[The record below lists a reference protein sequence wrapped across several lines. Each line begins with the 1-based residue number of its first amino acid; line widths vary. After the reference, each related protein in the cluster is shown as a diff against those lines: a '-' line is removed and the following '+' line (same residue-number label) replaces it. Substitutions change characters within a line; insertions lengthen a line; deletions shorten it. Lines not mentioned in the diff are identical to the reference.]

1 MSNLIFNNITPPL
14 EGING
19 VLKLDSLGANAEMS
33 AYNPVSGI
41 LYTVGGGSGA
51 IVVSDLTDPSN
62 PRAVAVATP
71 SDNSNTLQSVAVFGQ
86 LLAVAVQNPVKTEP
100 GFVRFYDLS
109 NPVLPVFLTDV
120 TVGALP
126 DMVKFNNDGTK
137 LLVTNEGEPD
147 NQYEIDPVGS
157 ISVIDTSAYLSS
169 TPQAPTQANVQ
180 TIDFSPWEGRKEELI
195 NRGIRIAGRP
205 GVTTTL
211 AQDIEPEAI
220 AITRDGNTAYISLQ
234 ENNAIAILDLS
245 TNTPQITNIFSAG
258 IQDWERG
265 RPSAQNFNYSLSYA
279 MGDNNLPEGVLAGG
293 LSGLWFDGVETING
307 QPLDVYYSI
316 TDRGPNGDLVNG
328 KRQFL
333 DPDFQPTI
341 YKLGMNRGTGEI
353 IELDKIGLN
362 RQDGTPLTGLPQL
375 AVKDDIPIDS
385 NNQDLPYDPFGID
398 SETVGVFSV
407 TIEGVERKIFAVGDE
422 YRGQIALFDFT
433 TGNLIQR
440 YIPAGQKA
448 LLQLQ
453 HGGVIGAETIDS
465 LPAIYGN
472 RWPNRGIEAMSFN
485 SNNGLLYAF
494 MQSPLDNINQEGR
507 PSRSRSE
514 LIRILAIDPATGIP
528 QTEHFYLLSGRPTQ
542 DKLGDAVFDPV
553 KGVFYVIERDSNR
566 NLNGLKHIYEVDL
579 RGATNTLDITLTDGW
594 TNLIGVAQ
602 PELLDNRRTLVDGV
616 YSISTADTLA
626 GAGVRLAHK
635 VELFNLPSIGGTLAY
650 DKPEGLALRDD
661 GALVINYD
669 NDFGTEG
676 ASGNSFTVVTFN
688 RMGLD
693 SSDRDGPNDTNIYR
707 PLPGLKVYGLTM
719 PDGLATYTD
728 SLGRTFIL
736 AAGEG
741 DSREYPPD
749 QGSVFYDLTRANS
762 STPIND
768 VPFRNHPGVALLN
781 LSYDPDPGVRTRLN
795 LLNNYGDITGD
806 GLIDQAYTIGSRS
819 LRIFDDQGNVVF
831 DSGNALEELAN
842 SLGLMASNR
851 DDDKG
856 TEPEMVEVVT
866 VNGRTH
872 ALVALERTTT
882 SVAAVF
888 DITDPYNVVAAD
900 PIIFPGA
907 NRIEG
912 IAFLTTPT
920 GKLQGV
926 IASSEGNDVVSV
938 FSFNNAPILTNPILD
953 QIVLSNS
960 SFTFTLPTD
969 TFLDV
974 DVINP
979 FKNLVVFGDSLS
991 DTGNL
996 YTATGNL
1003 FPPPPNYQGRFS
1015 NGLIWVDYFGGE
1027 LQFAPET
1034 VKNFAFGGATTGE
1047 FSSDP
1052 LLPIPIPG
1060 LLTQVDQFIDLTRT
1074 TPIGADGLYV
1084 IWAGANDFLSIPAD
1098 VNQAITNAVNNIS
1111 SAIGILAQSGA
1122 QEILVANL
1130 PDLGLIPA
1138 LRNTAIAPGAT
1149 AITTGFNTALSAAL
1163 NNLAPSL
1170 NVNLSLIDKSAL
1182 LQEDN
1187 SVLQEY
1193 GLGNYTTPLIDI
1205 TDPVSADEYV
1215 FWDDIHP
1222 TTKTHQF
1229 LAENLRNQLLD
1240 QRLIPDFLTYSATL
1254 ENGEPLPS
1262 WLTFNPVT
1270 RTFSGTPSNEDV
1282 GTFEITV
1289 TARDTAGI
1297 SVGDTFLFSVT
1308 PQTFTLQLFHF
1319 ADQEAGASAFMDIPR
1334 FSAVLNALK
1343 AEDLDNDGMPGFPNT
1358 LVLSSGGAY
1367 IPGLFFNASQ
1377 TVYDGV
1383 GRGDIL
1389 IQNALGVQAAALG
1402 NHEFDAGTGVLRDLI
1417 AGDNAGFPGNAFPY
1431 LSSNLDFSTDPNLA
1445 DLVVADAQ
1453 APLPNSIA
1461 ASVVFDVNG
1470 EKIGVVGATT
1480 PTLRILSANSGGVT
1494 VTPQPFD
1501 VNPTPFQLDAL
1512 AAEIQSDVDVLLAT
1526 NPDVD
1531 KVILLSH
1538 MRELGIEL
1546 ELATRLRSV
1555 DIIVTG
1561 GSNTRLVDE
1570 NDRLRVGDTEQ
1581 GNYPLF
1587 TTDADGNPVAV
1598 VSTDGNYKYV
1608 GRLVVDFDHNG
1619 VIIPD
1624 SYNPNV
1630 GGSYATDAQGV
1641 ADLGGLVNPEIQAIV
1656 DSLQDV
1662 VVQQES
1668 NFFGVSSV
1676 YLNGDRNSVRRQE
1689 TNLGNLTADANLAIA
1704 RDFDPDVVI
1713 SFKNGGGIRNSI
1725 GRVVVPT
1732 GAGMFVTLPNE
1743 AVIDGNGNIVK
1754 PEGGVSQNDIAN
1766 ALSFNNGLTL
1776 VTLTA
1781 AQLLAIA
1788 EHGVAS
1794 ITSNDTTSPGS
1805 FPQISGFSFSFDL
1818 TREPGNRVRSLAIE
1832 DETGK
1837 DLDVVVRAGEI
1848 VGDPNRTFR
1857 MVTLNFLAG
1866 GGDGYPFPQGESAN
1880 QLVLAGDAG
1889 VPPTGNATFAPD
1901 GTEQDALAEY
1911 LFRNFLTTPF
1921 GQADTSR
1928 DLDTRLQN
1936 LAFRTDTV
1944 IDPVSELVSV
1954 INGSPSADD
1963 LILTST
1969 QSGITV
1975 FTGDGDDQVDGSQ
1988 SVSSAI
1994 YGGTGNDT
2002 ILVGSDSY
2010 ASGGDG
2016 DDTLMIG
2023 AQGPARGS
2031 VLDGGRGQ
2039 DTLMVVEADGGNIL
2053 LGGAD
2058 HDTLQVAEGRG
2069 QMLFGGSAPDV
2080 LRSSPDGHNRL
2091 YGGSGDDQLFSTV
2104 GDRLFGGDGDD
2115 SLYAG
2120 QGGNNLLWGGQGAD
2134 NFWLVVGGSLPNA
2147 PNVLKDFQP
2156 GIDRIGIGGITA
2168 NQVSLFSQNGN
2179 SLIRVSGTDVALIEG
2194 VNSAQFNLNDS
2205 SQFVFA

>member
-1 MSNLIFNNITPPL
+1 MSQLQLNLLGTYATNIFNR
-14 EGING
+14 
-19 VLKLDSLGANAEMS
+19 SAAE
-33 AYNPVSGI
+33 
-41 LYTVGGGSGA
+41 
-51 IVVSDLTDPSN
+51 IVVHDPQTQRLFIVNASAPAVEVLDISNPSN
-62 PRAVAVATP
+62 PTKLFEIDPSVYGATANSVAVSNGIVAVAI
-71 SDNSNTLQSVAVFGQ
+71 D
-86 LLAVAVQNPVKTEP
+86 NPVITEP
-100 GFVRFYDLS
+100 GKVVFFDTNGQFLS
-109 NPVLPVFLTDV
+109 AV

-126 DMVKFNNDGTK
+126 DMLLFTPDGTK
-137 LLVTNEGEPD
+137 VLVANEGEPNAD
-147 NQYEIDPVGS
+147 YTIDPEGS
-157 ISVIDTSAYLSS
+157 VSIIDISGGVANLTQDNVITA
-169 TPQAPTQANVQ
+169 
-180 TIDFSPWEGRKEELI
+180 DFTAFNDQRDALI
-195 NRGIRIAGRP
+195 AAGVRIFGPNAT
-205 GVTTTL
+205 V
-211 AQDIEPEAI
+211 AQDLEPEYI
-220 AITRDGNTAYISLQ
+220 AISGDSRTAYVALQ
-234 ENNAIAILDLS
+234 ENNAIAVLDIPS
-245 TNTPQITNIFSAG
+245 GTFTNIIPQGYKPHGAEIFTF
-258 IQDWERG
+258 DRTTL
-265 RPSAQNFNYSLSYA
+265 PPFNGTTTVEPASSGEIL
-279 MGDNNLPEGVLAGG
+279 LGG
-293 LSGLWFDGVETING
+293 LGGIFFEGFTDTGKLQLIGVPDRNPSSTRDTTGDGRTDARVFPFADAPTEIVRFELDRNNRKITVTERVQLFREDGITPVTRLPNIQGDDDGLTPIAPDGTLLEFDPYGADFEGFLRTPDGSYWLVDEYRPAIYHFNPLGILINRFVAEGTAERAG
-307 QPLDVYYSI
+307 QPVGTFGLEVLPPEYLKRRDNRGFEGIAYQDGKIFAFTQSPLNNPSSRNSQVIRILELDIATSTTTGEYLYQLVGGQSDKI
-316 TDRGPNGDLVNG
+316 GDAVS
-328 KRQFL
+328 
-333 DPDFQPTI
+333 
-341 YKLGMNRGTGEI
+341 LGEGTGEF
-353 IELDKIGLN
+353 L
-362 RQDGTPLTGLPQL
+362 
-375 AVKDDIPIDS
+375 
-385 NNQDLPYDPFGID
+385 
-398 SETVGVFSV
+398 
-407 TIEGVERKIFAVGDE
+407 
-422 YRGQIALFDFT
+422 
-433 TGNLIQR
+433 
-440 YIPAGQKA
+440 
-448 LLQLQ
+448 
-453 HGGVIGAETIDS
+453 
-465 LPAIYGN
+465 
-472 RWPNRGIEAMSFN
+472 
-485 SNNGLLYAF
+485 
-494 MQSPLDNINQEGR
+494 
-507 PSRSRSE
+507 
-514 LIRILAIDPATGIP
+514 
-528 QTEHFYLLSGRPTQ
+528 
-542 DKLGDAVFDPV
+542 
-553 KGVFYVIERDSNR
+553 VIERDSDPGRDSIKNVFR
-566 NLNGLKHIYEVDL
+566 ITLEGATNLRTVDPAILPAGATFDSLPVSQLQALGINPVGKTLEVDL
-579 RGATNTLDITLTDGW
+579 AK
-594 TNLIGVAQ
+594 IGYDFV
-602 PELLDNRRTLVDGV
+602 
-616 YSISTADTLA
+616 
-626 GAGVRLAHK
+626 
-635 VELFNLPSIGGTLAY
+635 
-650 DKPEGLALRDD
+650 DKPEGLALID
-661 GALVINYD
+661 AHTIAVLND
-669 NDFGTEG
+669 NDFE
-676 ASGNSFTVVTFN
+676 TVYPLAL
-688 RMGLD
+688 GLID
-693 SSDRDGPNDTNIYR
+693 LRSVNNPLDVSDRDGAINITNYPNLFGMYQPDAIALYEINGQTYIVTANEGDARDYR
-707 PLPGLKVYGLTM
+707 GFAEEARVKDLIL
-719 PDGLATYTD
+719 DRD
-728 SLGRTFIL
+728 SFPNARELQRDQNLGRLTVTTANGISDGIFFRSTLTGAQEVTPVTTPARGNAVLKLNDDRTALSYELTITGLDFGPVLGLSPQTPDPSDDVTMLHFHQALRGANGPVVFGIL
-736 AAGEG
+736 N
-741 DSREYPPD
+741 PD
-749 QGSVFYDLTRANS
+749 Q
-762 STPIND
+762 
-768 VPFRNHPGVALLN
+768 
-781 LSYDPDPGVRTRLN
+781 DPDL
-795 LLNNYGDITGD
+795 
-806 GLIDQAYTIGSRS
+806 S
-819 LRIFDDQGNVVF
+819 
-831 DSGNALEELAN
+831 
-842 SLGLMASNR
+842 
-851 DDDKG
+851 
-856 TEPEMVEVVT
+856 
-866 VNGRTH
+866 
-872 ALVALERTTT
+872 
-882 SVAAVF
+882 
-888 DITDPYNVVAAD
+888 
-900 PIIFPGA
+900 
-907 NRIEG
+907 
-912 IAFLTTPT
+912 
-920 GKLQGV
+920 
-926 IASSEGNDVVSV
+926 
-938 FSFNNAPILTNPILD
+938 FSFNADGSTTLNGIWRESDPATKALSEFVPTLLNANIGDEVDLYFNVHTVGNRSGEIRGQLTSTLAYNELYVFGGRSFSIWDTEGNLAYDSGAEFEEFIAERFPDHFNSNHSTTDFDTRSDNKGPEPEGVAIGEIDGRIYAFIGQERFGGVFTYDITNPAEAFFVNYVNNRDVSLA
-953 QIVLSNS
+953 SNS
-960 SFTFTLPTD
+960 GLA
-969 TFLDV
+969 
-974 DVINP
+974 
-979 FKNLVVFGDSLS
+979 GDL
-991 DTGNL
+991 
-996 YTATGNL
+996 
-1003 FPPPPNYQGRFS
+1003 
-1015 NGLIWVDYFGGE
+1015 
-1027 LQFAPET
+1027 
-1034 VKNFAFGGATTGE
+1034 GAEGII
-1047 FSSDP
+1047 F
-1052 LLPIPIPG
+1052 
-1060 LLTQVDQFIDLTRT
+1060 
-1074 TPIGADGLYV
+1074 
-1084 IWAGANDFLSIPAD
+1084 IPA
-1098 VNQAITNAVNNIS
+1098 
-1111 SAIGILAQSGA
+1111 
-1122 QEILVANL
+1122 
-1130 PDLGLIPA
+1130 
-1138 LRNTAIAPGAT
+1138 
-1149 AITTGFNTALSAAL
+1149 
-1163 NNLAPSL
+1163 
-1170 NVNLSLIDKSAL
+1170 
-1182 LQEDN
+1182 
-1187 SVLQEY
+1187 
-1193 GLGNYTTPLIDI
+1193 
-1205 TDPVSADEYV
+1205 ADS
-1215 FWDDIHP
+1215 P
-1222 TTKTHQF
+1222 
-1229 LAENLRNQLLD
+1229 
-1240 QRLIPDFLTYSATL
+1240 
-1254 ENGEPLPS
+1254 NGEPLVVVA
-1262 WLTFNPVT
+1262 NEV
-1270 RTFSGTPSNEDV
+1270 SGTTS
-1282 GTFEITV
+1282 
-1289 TARDTAGI
+1289 
-1297 SVGDTFLFSVT
+1297 LFSVT
-1308 PQTFTLQLFHF
+1308 PPPFTLQLFHF
-1319 ADQEAGASAFMDIPR
+1319 ADQEAGASAFTDIPR
-1334 FSAVLNALK
+1334 LSAVLNALK
-1343 AEDLDNDGMPGFPNT
+1343 AEDLDNDGIPGFPNT
-1358 LVLSSGGAY
+1358 LVLSSGDAY

-1377 TVYDGV
+1377 IVYGGL

-1389 IQNALGVQAAALG
+1389 IQNALGVQAIALG

-1417 AGDNAGFPGNAFPY
+1417 AGDNASFPGTAFPY

-1470 EKIGVVGATT
+1470 EKIGVVGSTT
-1480 PTLRILSANSGGVT
+1480 PTLRIISNPGGVT

-1501 VNPTPFQLDAL
+1501 VNPTPSQLDAL

-1531 KVILLSH
+1531 KVILLAH
-1538 MRELGIEL
+1538 MQQLGIEL

-1598 VSTDGNYKYV
+1598 VSTDGNYKYL

-1818 TREPGNRVRSLAIE
+1818 TREPGDRVRSLAIE

-1837 DLDVVVRAGEI
+1837 DLDVVVRAGEV

-2104 GDRLFGGDGDD
+2104 GDRLFGGDGND

-2120 QGGNNLLWGGQGAD
+2120 QGGNNFLWGGQGAD
-2134 NFWLVVGGSLPNA
+2134 NFWLVVGGSLPDV
-2147 PNVLKDFQP
+2147 PNVLKDFEL
-2156 GIDRIGIGGITA
+2156 GIDRIGMGGITA
-2168 NQVSLFSQNGN
+2168 NQVSL
-2179 SLIRVSGTDVALIEG
+2179 
-2194 VNSAQFNLNDS
+2194 
-2205 SQFVFA
+2205 

>member
-1 MSNLIFNNITPPL
+1 MSNLIFNIITPPL

-19 VLKLDSLGANAEMS
+19 VLNLDSLGANAEIS

-100 GFVRFYDLS
+100 GFVQFYDLT
-109 NPVLPVFLTDV
+109 NPVLPVFLSSV

-147 NQYEIDPVGS
+147 NEYAIDPVGS

-245 TNTPQITNIFSAG
+245 TDTPQITNIFSAG

-265 RPSAQNFNYSLSYA
+265 RPSAENFNYSLSYA

-293 LSGLWFDGVETING
+293 LSGLWFDGVETINE

-316 TDRGPNGDLVNG
+316 TDRGPNGDLVDG

-353 IELDKIGLN
+353 IELDKVGLN

-407 TIEGVERKIFAVGDE
+407 TIEGVERKVFAVGDE

-448 LLQLQ
+448 LLQQQ
-453 HGGVIGAETIDS
+453 HGQVIGAETIDS

-485 SNNGLLYAF
+485 PNNGLLYAF

-528 QTEHFYLLSGRPTQ
+528 QREHFYLLSGRPTQ

-553 KGVFYVIERDSNR
+553 KGVFYVIERDSSR

-626 GAGVRLAHK
+626 GAGIRLAHK

-650 DKPEGLALRDD
+650 DKPEGLGLRDD

-688 RMGLD
+688 SMGLD
-693 SSDRDGPNDTNIYR
+693 SSDRDGLNDTNIYR
-707 PLPGLKVYGLTM
+707 PLTGLKVYGLTM

-749 QGSVFYDLTRANS
+749 EGNVFYDLTRANS
-762 STPIND
+762 STSIND
-768 VPFRNHPGVALLN
+768 VPFRNHPGVELLN

-819 LRIFDDQGNVVF
+819 LRIFDDKGNVVF

-888 DITDPYNVVAAD
+888 DITDPYNVLAVD
-900 PIIFPGA
+900 PIIFPDA

-938 FSFNNAPILTNPILD
+938 I
-953 QIVLSNS
+953 
-960 SFTFTLPTD
+960 
-969 TFLDV
+969 
-974 DVINP
+974 
-979 FKNLVVFGDSLS
+979 
-991 DTGNL
+991 
-996 YTATGNL
+996 
-1003 FPPPPNYQGRFS
+1003 
-1015 NGLIWVDYFGGE
+1015 
-1027 LQFAPET
+1027 
-1034 VKNFAFGGATTGE
+1034 
-1047 FSSDP
+1047 
-1052 LLPIPIPG
+1052 
-1060 LLTQVDQFIDLTRT
+1060 
-1074 TPIGADGLYV
+1074 
-1084 IWAGANDFLSIPAD
+1084 
-1098 VNQAITNAVNNIS
+1098 
-1111 SAIGILAQSGA
+1111 
-1122 QEILVANL
+1122 
-1130 PDLGLIPA
+1130 
-1138 LRNTAIAPGAT
+1138 
-1149 AITTGFNTALSAAL
+1149 
-1163 NNLAPSL
+1163 
-1170 NVNLSLIDKSAL
+1170 
-1182 LQEDN
+1182 
-1187 SVLQEY
+1187 
-1193 GLGNYTTPLIDI
+1193 
-1205 TDPVSADEYV
+1205 
-1215 FWDDIHP
+1215 
-1222 TTKTHQF
+1222 
-1229 LAENLRNQLLD
+1229 
-1240 QRLIPDFLTYSATL
+1240 
-1254 ENGEPLPS
+1254 
-1262 WLTFNPVT
+1262 
-1270 RTFSGTPSNEDV
+1270 
-1282 GTFEITV
+1282 
-1289 TARDTAGI
+1289 
-1297 SVGDTFLFSVT
+1297 

-1319 ADQEAGASAFMDIPR
+1319 ADREAGASAFMDIPR

-1343 AEDLDNDGMPGFPNT
+1343 AEDLDNDGIPGFPNT

-1377 TVYDGV
+1377 TVYGGV

-1389 IQNALGVQAAALG
+1389 IQNALGVQAVALG

-1417 AGDNAGFPGNAFPY
+1417 AGDNAGFPGTAFPY
-1431 LSSNLDFSTDPNLA
+1431 LSSNLDFSTDTNLA

-1453 APLPNSIA
+1453 APLPKSIA

-1501 VNPTPFQLDAL
+1501 VNPTPSQLDAL

-1526 NPDVD
+1526 NPDVN

-1587 TTDADGNPVAV
+1587 TTDADRNPVAV
-1598 VSTDGNYKYV
+1598 VSNNGNYKYL
-1608 GRLVVDFDHNG
+1608 GRLVVDFDHHG

-1754 PEGGVSQNDIAN
+1754 PEGGISQNDIAN

-1921 GQADTSR
+1921 SQADTHR

-1936 LAFRTDTV
+1936 LAFRADTV
-1944 IDPVSELVSV
+1944 IDSVSEILSV
-1954 INGSPSADD
+1954 INGSPGADD

-1988 SVSSAI
+1988 AVSNAI
-1994 YGGTGNDT
+1994 YSGKGNDT
-2002 ILVGSDSY
+2002 ILVGSDSNV
-2010 ASGGDG
+2010 SSGDG

-2023 AQGPARGS
+2023 TQGLASTS

-2039 DTLMVVEADGGNIL
+2039 DTLIVVEADGPNIL

-2058 HDTLQVAEGRG
+2058 NDTLQVAEGRG
-2069 QMLFGGSAPDV
+2069 QMLFGGDRRDM

-2091 YGGSGDDQLFSTV
+2091 YGGSGDDQLYSTV
-2104 GDRLFGGDGDD
+2104 GDRLFGGDGND

-2120 QGGNNLLWGGQGAD
+2120 QGGNNSLWGGAGAD
-2134 NFWLVVGGSLPNA
+2134 NFWLVVGGSLADA
-2147 PNVLKDFQP
+2147 PNVVKDFEL
-2156 GIDRIGIGGITA
+2156 GIDRIGMGGITA
-2168 NQVSLFSQNGN
+2168 NQVSLLSQNGN
-2179 SLIRVSGTDVALIEG
+2179 TIIRVSGTDVALIEG